1 MRAGLTVVPGKGR
14 FSSALLL
21 LAGAVLWVI
30 AVGAPAKAAGTTTET
45 PKLFGSTEIRSGNLS
60 KFEKWT
66 EVLGRYAKEEPNE
79 LQKCAPTQ
87 FNPCNTARWRI
98 FLYSLKDLPKRQQLD
113 SVNAYLNKWMYIID
127 QVNWGKSDYWA
138 TPGQFLVK
146 NGDCEDYA
154 IAKYVSLLHLGFD
167 KSQLRIVVLNDLN
180 LKVPH
185 AILAVYLDGEVLI
198 LDNQIVQVVPADRIK
213 HYKPIYSIN
222 EGSWWLHRS

>member
-1 MRAGLTVVPGKGR
+1 MRGGLAAASGTVRSGR
-14 FSSALLL
+14 WLLFLAAVAALGFGAIGP
-21 LAGAVLWVI
+21 AGA
-30 AVGAPAKAAGTTTET
+30 AGVASET
-45 PKLFGSTEIRSGNLS
+45 PKLFGSTEIRSGNMS

-66 EVLGRYAKEEPNE
+66 EVLGRYAKEAPNE
-79 LQKCAPTQ
+79 LQKCAPTP

-138 TPGQFLVK
+138 TPGQFLGK

-154 IAKYVSLLHLGFD
+154 ISKYVSLVHLGFD

-185 AILAVYLDGEVLI
+185 AILAVYLDGEVFI

-222 EGSWWLHRS
+222 EASWWLHRS

>member
-1 MRAGLTVVPGKGR
+1 MRGGLAAASGTVRSGLWLRSLAAVA
-14 FSSALLL
+14 ALACIATGP
-21 LAGAVLWVI
+21 AGA
-30 AVGAPAKAAGTTTET
+30 AGVTTET

-66 EVLGRYAKEEPNE
+66 EVLGRYAKEEPGE

-138 TPGQFLVK
+138 TPGQFLAK

-154 IAKYVSLLHLGFD
+154 IAKYVSLVHLGFD

-185 AILAVYLDGEVLI
+185 AILAVYLDGEVFI
-198 LDNQIVQVVPADRIK
+198 LDNQIVQVVLADRIK